1 MDIYSALADPNRR
14 QILELLAKNGSLSS
28 TDISNKFNISS
39 PAISQHLKVL
49 RETELVKVE
58 KIAQNRIYT
67 INTQTISQL
76 DSWVQKLTIL
86 WDSRFSRLDKV
97 LEREKKRLE
106 VKNNG
111 R

>member
-1 MDIYSALADPNRR
+1 MDIYSALADPKRR

-49 RETELVKVE
+49 REVELVKVE
-58 KIAQNRIYT
+58 KNAQSRIYT

-76 DSWVQKLTIL
+76 EGWVQKLTKL
-86 WDSRFSRLDKV
+86 WDSRFSKLDKV
-97 LEREKKRLE
+97 LEDAQKKIGGEK
-106 VKNNG
+106 
-111 R
+111 